1 MAGYDL
7 HQDNKSEHLQLKT
20 DRKSRKAEL
29 NSTGIEYPYKIPN
42 QTIQVDGKD
51 HPYTGKNY

>member
-42 QTIQVDGKD
+42 QTI
-51 HPYTGKNY
+51 